1 MATAKDIWDTL
12 SQVDV
17 SDHVEEKG
25 PEGRKLSYLSWG
37 WAWATL
43 MNHYP
48 QASYEFREFAREDG
62 TLTDILQYPINDT
75 ASVHCTVTIDE
86 VSRSMWLPVM
96 DYRNNAIPAP
106 DALAIS
112 NSKMRALVK
121 CLGLFGLGFS
131 LYIGDDLPNP
141 NKDEGS
147 QGKSKKPEPKK
158 KAAPR
163 KDPPKEDP
171 TKKANGASSTI
182 FATFDVFAEGCDTTA
197 KLRDFW
203 HANRNEL
210 TKLEKEYPE
219 EYAKILEMFSRKKKE
234 LNEAEGMEV

>member
-1 MATAKDIWDTL
+1 MATAKDIWDKL
-12 SQVDV
+12 SKIDV
-17 SDHVEEKG
+17 SEHVEK
-25 PEGRKLSYLSWG
+25 KNNLSYLP
-37 WAWATL
+37 WAWAWGTL
-43 MNHYP
+43 MKSYP
-48 QASYEFREFAREDG
+48 QATYEFREFAREDD
-62 TLTDILQYPINDT
+62 TITDILQYPANGT

-96 DYRNNAIPAP
+96 DYRNNAIADP
-106 DALAIS
+106 DARAIS
-112 NSKMRALVK
+112 DTRMRCLVK
-121 CLGLFGLGFS
+121 CIGMLGLGFY
-131 LYIGDDLPNP
+131 LYAGEELPEPAAGEPEKNRKRNGEP
-141 NKDEGS
+141 
-147 QGKSKKPEPKK
+147 GKGEKKP
-158 KAAPR
+158 KAPAT
-163 KDPPKEDP
+163 P